1 MFLVWP
7 GTETC
12 ANFGYDWCVHLLCNV
27 AEYYIYFAL
36 FSLVISASKRCNCA
50 DIFMMGRGM
59 GKGELFFKRPSA
71 DIYLME
77 PKPTVLD
84 GIFAIIL
91 HMT

>member
-1 MFLVWP
+1 M
-7 GTETC
+7 
-12 ANFGYDWCVHLLCNV
+12 
-27 AEYYIYFAL
+27 L

-50 DIFMMGRGM
+50 DIFMMGG
-59 GKGELFFKRPSA
+59 GGGGGGGGLFFKRSSIVIS

-84 GIFAIIL
+84 GIFVIIL